1 MMIPAV
7 VTAGRPPSASLTAMP
22 MAVVM
27 LLGSREASMGSSMA
41 KTRRSTATHRRLAA
55 KLQIQLAAKL
65 DDPLPDVAGLHLQVF
80 LVVKRLVYYVRRLF
94 HLLGNSE

>member
-1 MMIPAV
+1 
-7 VTAGRPPSASLTAMP
+7 MP

-41 KTRRSTATHRRLAA
+41 KTRHSTATHRRLAA